1 MEKPEKRFYDVDSSA
16 NVALKPVVLQKVRVW
31 LVVVFTVAK
40 EGVHV
45 VTVYPVEDVG
55 KEVGRKVNS
64 GRWIM
69 LEG

>member
-1 MEKPEKRFYDVDSSA
+1 M
-16 NVALKPVVLQKVRVW
+16 ALKPVVPQGVRVW
-31 LVVVFTVAK
+31 LVAVFTVAK

-45 VTVYPVEDVG
+45 VTVYPVKDVG
-55 KEVGRKVNS
+55 KEVGRKANS